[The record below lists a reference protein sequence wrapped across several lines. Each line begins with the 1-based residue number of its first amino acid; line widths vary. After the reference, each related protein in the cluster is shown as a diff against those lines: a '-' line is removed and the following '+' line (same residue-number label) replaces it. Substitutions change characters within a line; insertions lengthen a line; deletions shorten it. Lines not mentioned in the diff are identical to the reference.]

1 MGDVYMKLDNKEEAK
16 EYYRMALKL
25 NPENEIL
32 QQKLKQIE

>member
-1 MGDVYMKLDNKEEAK
+1 MGDVYLQLNNKDEAR
-16 EYYRMALKL
+16 EFYRMALKL